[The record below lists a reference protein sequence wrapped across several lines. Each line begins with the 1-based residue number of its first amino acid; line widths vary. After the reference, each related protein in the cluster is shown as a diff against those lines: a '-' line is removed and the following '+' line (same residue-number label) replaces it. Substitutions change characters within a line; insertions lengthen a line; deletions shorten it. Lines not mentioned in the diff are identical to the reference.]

1 MPVIEIDFDM
11 LGFDTAVEVETK
23 PSPAFV
29 VFADLNKSTP
39 MVQFMFE
46 LAIICC
52 SGVPLPASH
61 SIIVSMVGSKALIG
75 GTKAEEKARSEQVT
89 FQGQGPAL
97 IT

>member
-1 MPVIEIDFDM
+1 MPVTEIDFDM

-75 GTKAEEKARSEQVT
+75 GTKAEEKARSEQVK
-89 FQGQGPAL
+89 QHSKDKVPPL
-97 IT
+97 

>member
-1 MPVIEIDFDM
+1 MPVTEIDFDM

-29 VFADLNKSTP
+29 VFADLNKFTP

-75 GTKAEEKARSEQVT
+75 GTKAEEKARSEQVK
-89 FQGQGPAL
+89 
-97 IT
+97 

>member
-11 LGFDTAVEVETK
+11 LGFDTVVEGETK

-46 LAIICC
+46 LELICC
-52 SGVPLPASH
+52 SGGPLPESH
-61 SIIVSMVGSKALIG
+61 SSIVSIVGSKAFVD
-75 GTKAEEKARSEQVT
+75 GTKAGEKARSEQVK
-89 FQGQGPAL
+89 
-97 IT
+97 